1 MGTTQH
7 HYTMM
12 ILKRILISPTALLK
26 NRLRQTL
33 LRLIVK
39 MTVNSKFKGSNE
51 NNLCLN
57 KQRFTSPF
65 SMICEEPEG
74 V

>member
-12 ILKRILISPTALLK
+12 MLKRILISPTALLK
-26 NRLRQTL
+26 DRLRQTL
-33 LRLIVK
+33 LRLIIK
-39 MTVNSKFKGSNE
+39 MTVNSKFKGSTE

-57 KQRFTSPF
+57 KQRFTSQF
-65 SMICEEPEG
+65 SIRCEEPEG
-74 V
+74 A